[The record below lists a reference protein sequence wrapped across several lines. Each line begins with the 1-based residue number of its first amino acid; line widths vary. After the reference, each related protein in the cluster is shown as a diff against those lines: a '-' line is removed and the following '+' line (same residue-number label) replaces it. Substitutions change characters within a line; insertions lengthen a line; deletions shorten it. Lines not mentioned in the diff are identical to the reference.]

1 MYITLKQIEVCL
13 KWLWSNRKYCEVTYD
28 MLLCKKYVTIMVLG
42 IDFVIESV
50 VRGVEENGF

>member
-42 IDFVIESV
+42 IDSVIELV
-50 VRGVEENGF
+50 VMGVE

>member
-1 MYITLKQIEVCL
+1 
-13 KWLWSNRKYCEVTYD
+13 